1 MYCQTFI
8 IKKILFIMNL
18 IFKKRHAA
26 MGYTQK
32 PAECPFRKMRKI
44 LNSLFMV
51 WFYLD
56 YASVTNPRTG
66 PCGSQLQ

>member
-1 MYCQTFI
+1 
-8 IKKILFIMNL
+8 
-18 IFKKRHAA
+18 